1 MNGPLL
7 SKLNS
12 YFKHQSNT
20 IQPTYYLAQAPDFV
34 FELTLVTLALAMAP
48 RVHLV
53 SSASRVEDGAERFDG
68 ACHARG
74 PNLLALALLQRYQ
87 GHAEKLAVLLN
98 IERAQL
104 RPESQ
109 AKLDLMVEDNRAVM
123 CEISD
128 ALAHRRLHVVG

>member
-1 MNGPLL
+1 
-7 SKLNS
+7 
-12 YFKHQSNT
+12 
-20 IQPTYYLAQAPDFV
+20 
-34 FELTLVTLALAMAP
+34 MAP
-48 RVHLV
+48 RVYLV
-53 SSASRVEDGAERFDG
+53 SSASRVEDRAERFDG

-74 PNLLALALLQRYQ
+74 PNLLALDLLQRYR

-123 CEISD
+123 YEISD